1 MPSPTIEDISL
12 PAASMANRRTLKVF
26 RYGEPGRRPKAYLQ
40 AGLHSDEAPGFLV
53 MHHLMARLDSAQR
66 RGEISGEIVLVPVAN
81 PIGVAQWRNDGLQG
95 RFDYFDGVNFNRDHL
110 DLKEKIAEQVADRL
124 TDSAEVNVVMI
135 RKAAGEALASMT
147 PTGEAGALK
156 HRLLTL
162 AHDADIVL
170 DLHCDHQAVMH
181 VYMGAS
187 LWPEGEDLPGRIGA
201 EVVLLADDS
210 GVTPFDE
217 ACSRIWWQ
225 LAHRFP
231 DHPVPS
237 ACLAATIELRGIA
250 DLDHGM
256 AAADAENL
264 YRFLQGRAVIRG
276 TAPPIPMAVDNA
288 MPLAGVEQL
297 NSPVPGVVVFMK
309 SPGDWVKSGDVVA
322 EVVNPLAGT
331 EMDRVFPLQAA
342 VDGILFARSADR
354 FARPGRI
361 LAKIAGRK
369 SIRSA
374 GDNLLTL

>member
-1 MPSPTIEDISL
+1 MPSPTIEDIPL
-12 PAASMANRRTLKVF
+12 PAASMVNRRTFTVF
-26 RYGEPGRRPKAYLQ
+26 RYGNPGRRPKAYIQ
-40 AGLHSDEAPGFLV
+40 AGLHADEAPGFLV
-53 MHHLMARLDSAQR
+53 MHHLMARLDRAQH

-81 PIGVAQWRNDGLQG
+81 PIGVAQWRDDGLQG
-95 RFDYFDGVNFNRDHL
+95 RFDFFDGVNFNRDHL
-110 DLKEKIAEQVADRL
+110 DLKENIARRVAARL
-124 TDSAEVNVVMI
+124 TDAAEVNVILI
-135 RKAAGEALASMT
+135 REAAGKALAAMT
-147 PTGEAGALK
+147 PTGEAEALK
-156 HRLLTL
+156 HGLLTL

-181 VYMGAS
+181 VYMGTS
-187 LWPEGEDLPGRIGA
+187 LWPEGGDLPGRIGA

-225 LAHRFP
+225 LADHFP

-237 ACLAATIELRGIA
+237 ACLAATIELRGIT
-250 DLDHGM
+250 DLDHDV

-264 YRFLQGRAVIRG
+264 YRFLQGRAVIQG
-276 TAPPIPMAVDNA
+276 TAPPIPIARDNA

-297 NSPVPGVVVFMK
+297 KSPVPGVVVFMM

-331 EMDRVFPLQAA
+331 EVDRVFPLKASA
-342 VDGILFARSADR
+342 EGILFARSADR

-361 LAKIAGRK
+361 LAKIAGRTSLRK
-369 SIRSA
+369 S